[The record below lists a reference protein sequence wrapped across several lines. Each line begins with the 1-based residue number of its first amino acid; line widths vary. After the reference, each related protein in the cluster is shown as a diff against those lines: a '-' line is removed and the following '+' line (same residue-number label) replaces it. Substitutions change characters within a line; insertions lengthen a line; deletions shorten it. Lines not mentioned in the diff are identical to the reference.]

1 MGEKLPPCLH
11 VCRIGPSHKIMYILS
26 GLEERKN
33 LNIAL
38 VLYFRMKEEISNK
51 RSGKNG

>member
-11 VCRIGPSHKIMYILS
+11 VCRIGPSHKIEYILS
-26 GLEERKN
+26 GLEEKKN

-38 VLYFRMKEEISNK
+38 ALYFRMKEEIANR
-51 RSGKNG
+51 RSRKNS